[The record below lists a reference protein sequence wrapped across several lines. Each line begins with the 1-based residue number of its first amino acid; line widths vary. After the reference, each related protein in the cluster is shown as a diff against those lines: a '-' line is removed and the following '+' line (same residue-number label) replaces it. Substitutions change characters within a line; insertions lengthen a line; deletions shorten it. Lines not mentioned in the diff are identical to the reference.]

1 MDELEFRRRIYA
13 DPETTDSDVVEA
25 AKADESKR
33 SFWNEQK
40 QLDKQFKQA
49 LKVEVPDDLASKLI
63 WQQSADEF
71 TRYKRRS
78 RWYVAMAASVA
89 FTIGIGLT
97 MWYHQPLSIGGQAL
111 AHMQYAEMEHAHSL
125 LPVDLNMVNAK
136 LASFGG
142 SLSEMLDGIEVANY
156 CHLSTVR
163 SLHLIVNTP
172 QGKMSV
178 FVVPQRGDISVPS
191 EFEDSQYPGESIKMR
206 RANVMV
212 VGDKGADLS
221 EVKKAVLE
229 RIQFSA

>member
-191 EFEDSQYPGESIKMR
+191 KFEDSQYHGESIKMR

-212 VGDKGADLS
+212 VGDRGADLS
-221 EVKKAVLE
+221 EMKKAVSE

>member
-1 MDELEFRRRIYA
+1 
-13 DPETTDSDVVEA
+13 
-25 AKADESKR
+25 
-33 SFWNEQK
+33 
-40 QLDKQFKQA
+40 
-49 LKVEVPDDLASKLI
+49 
-63 WQQSADEF
+63 
-71 TRYKRRS
+71 
-78 RWYVAMAASVA
+78 
-89 FTIGIGLT
+89 
-97 MWYHQPLSIGGQAL
+97 
-111 AHMQYAEMEHAHSL
+111 MEHAHSL

-191 EFEDSQYPGESIKMR
+191 EFEDSQYHGESIKMR

-221 EVKKAVLE
+221 EMKKAVSE

>member
-40 QLDKQFKQA
+40 QLDIQFKQA

-191 EFEDSQYPGESIKMR
+191 EFEDSQYHGESIKMR

-221 EVKKAVLE
+221 EMKKAVSE

>member
-1 MDELEFRRRIYA
+1 MDELEFRRRVYA

-40 QLDKQFKQA
+40 QLDKQLKQA
-49 LKVEVPDDLASKLI
+49 LKVDVPEDLASKLI

-78 RWYVAMAASVA
+78 RWYLAMAASVA
-89 FTIGIGLT
+89 FTVGIALT
-97 MWYHQPLSIGGQAL
+97 MWYHKPLSIGGQAL
-111 AHMQYAEMEHAHSL
+111 AHMQYADMEQAHSL

-136 LASFGG
+136 LASFGA
-142 SLSEMLDGIEVANY
+142 SFNEMLDGVEVANY

-163 SLHLIVNTP
+163 SLHLIVDKP

-178 FVVPQRGDISVPS
+178 FVVPERGDVTVPS
-191 EFEDSQYPGESIKMR
+191 EFADKQYRGESLKLQ
-206 RANVMV
+206 RANVMI
-212 VGDKGADLS
+212 VGDRNADLS
-221 EVKKAVLE
+221 EVKEAVAK

>member
-40 QLDKQFKQA
+40 QLDKQLKQA
-49 LKVEVPDDLASKLI
+49 LKVDVPEDLASKLI
-63 WQQSADEF
+63 WQQSTDEF
-71 TRYKRRS
+71 NRYKRRS
-78 RWYVAMAASVA
+78 RWYLAMAASVA
-89 FTIGIGLT
+89 FTVGIGLT

-111 AHMQYAEMEHAHSL
+111 AHMQYAEMETAHSL
-125 LPVDLNMVNAK
+125 LPADLNMVNAK

-142 SLSEMLDGIEVANY
+142 SFNEMLDGVEVVNY

-163 SLHLIVNTP
+163 SLHLIVDTP

-178 FVVPQRGDISVPS
+178 FVVPERGDVTVPS
-191 EFEDSQYPGESIKMR
+191 EFSDDQYHGESIKMR
-206 RANVMV
+206 HANVMI
-212 VGDKGADLS
+212 VGDKDADLS
-221 EVKKAVLE
+221 EMKKAVSE

>member
-40 QLDKQFKQA
+40 QLDKQLKQA
-49 LKVEVPDDLASKLI
+49 LKIDVPEDLASKLI
-63 WQQSADEF
+63 WQQSTDEF
-71 TRYKRRS
+71 NRYKRRS
-78 RWYVAMAASVA
+78 RWYLAMAASVA

-111 AHMQYAEMEHAHSL
+111 AHMQYAEMETAHSL
-125 LPVDLNMVNAK
+125 LPADLDMVNAK

-142 SLSEMLDGIEVANY
+142 SFSEMLDGVEVVNY

-163 SLHLIVNTP
+163 SLHLILDTP

-178 FVVPQRGDISVPS
+178 FVVPERGDVTVPS
-191 EFEDSQYPGESIKMR
+191 EFSDDLYHGESIKMR
-206 RANVMV
+206 HANVMI
-212 VGDKGADLS
+212 VGDKDADLS
-221 EVKKAVLE
+221 EMKKAVSE

>member
-13 DPETTDSDVVEA
+13 DPETTDKEVIEA
-25 AKADESKR
+25 ARTDENKR
-33 SFWNEQK
+33 SFWNEQR
-40 QLDKQFKQA
+40 QFDKSLKQA
-49 LKVEVPDDLASKLI
+49 LKVDVPEDLASKLI

-78 RWYVAMAASVA
+78 RWYLAVAASVA
-89 FTIGIGLT
+89 FTVGIGLT

-111 AHMQYAEMEHAHSL
+111 AHMQYAEMEHAHSR

-142 SLSEMLDGIEVANY
+142 SFSEMLDGVEVANY

-178 FVVPQRGDISVPS
+178 FVVPERRDISVPS
-191 EFEDSQYPGESIKMR
+191 KFEDNQYRGESIKMQ
-206 RANVMV
+206 RANVMI
-212 VGDKGADLS
+212 VGDKDADLS
-221 EVKKAVLE
+221 EMKKAVSE
-229 RIQFSA
+229 KIQFSA

>member
-25 AKADESKR
+25 AKADDNKR
-33 SFWNEQK
+33 HFWNEQK
-40 QLDKQFKQA
+40 QLDKQLKQA
-49 LKVEVPDDLASKLI
+49 LKVDVPEDLASKLI

-78 RWYVAMAASVA
+78 RWYLAMAASVA
-89 FTIGIGLT
+89 FTVGIALT
-97 MWYHQPLSIGGQAL
+97 MWHHKPLSIGGQAL
-111 AHMQYAEMEHAHSL
+111 AHMQYADMEQAHSL

-136 LASFGG
+136 LASFGA
-142 SLSEMLDGIEVANY
+142 SFNEMLDGVEVANY

-163 SLHLIVNTP
+163 SLHLIVDTP

-178 FVVPQRGDISVPS
+178 FVVPERGDVTVPS
-191 EFEDSQYPGESIKMR
+191 EFADKQYRGESLKLQ
-206 RANVMV
+206 RANVMI
-212 VGDKGADLS
+212 VGDKDADLS
-221 EVKKAVLE
+221 EMKEAVAK

>member
-40 QLDKQFKQA
+40 QLDIQFKQA

-71 TRYKRRS
+71 IRYKRRS

-191 EFEDSQYPGESIKMR
+191 EFEDSQYHGESIKMR

-221 EVKKAVLE
+221 EMKKAVSE

>member
-40 QLDKQFKQA
+40 QLDKQLKQA
-49 LKVEVPDDLASKLI
+49 LKVDVPEDLASKLI
-63 WQQSADEF
+63 WQQSTDEF
-71 TRYKRRS
+71 NRYKRRS
-78 RWYVAMAASVA
+78 RWYLAMAASVA

-111 AHMQYAEMEHAHSL
+111 AHMQYAEMETAHSL
-125 LPVDLNMVNAK
+125 LPADLNMVNAK

-142 SLSEMLDGIEVANY
+142 SFSEMLDGVEVVNY

-163 SLHLIVNTP
+163 SLHLIVDTP

-178 FVVPQRGDISVPS
+178 FVVPERGDVTVPS
-191 EFEDSQYPGESIKMR
+191 EFSDDQYRGESIKMR
-206 RANVMV
+206 HANVMI
-212 VGDKGADLS
+212 VGDKDADLS
-221 EVKKAVLE
+221 EMKKAVSE

>member
-25 AKADESKR
+25 AKDDESKR

-40 QLDKQFKQA
+40 QFDKQLKQA
-49 LKVEVPDDLASKLI
+49 LKVDVPEDLASKLI

-78 RWYVAMAASVA
+78 RWYLAMAASVA
-89 FTIGIGLT
+89 FTVGIGLT

-142 SLSEMLDGIEVANY
+142 SFSEMLDGVEVANY

-163 SLHLIVNTP
+163 SLHLIVDTP
-172 QGKMSV
+172 QGKMSI
-178 FVVPQRGDISVPS
+178 FVVPERGDIRVPS
-191 EFEDSQYPGESIKMR
+191 EFQDSQYRGESIKMQ
-206 RANVMV
+206 RANVMI
-212 VGDKGADLS
+212 VGDKNADLS
-221 EVKKAVLE
+221 EMKKAVSE

>member
-25 AKADESKR
+25 AKEDESKR
-33 SFWNEQK
+33 NFWNEQK
-40 QLDKQFKQA
+40 QLDKQLKQA
-49 LKVEVPDDLASKLI
+49 LKVDVPEDLASKLI
-63 WQQSADEF
+63 WQQSTDEF
-71 TRYKRRS
+71 NRYKRRS
-78 RWYVAMAASVA
+78 RWYLAMAASVA
-89 FTIGIGLT
+89 FTVGIALT

-142 SLSEMLDGIEVANY
+142 SFSEMLDGVEVANY

-163 SLHLIVNTP
+163 SLHLIVDTP
-172 QGKMSV
+172 QGKMSI
-178 FVVPQRGDISVPS
+178 FVVPERGDVSVPS
-191 EFEDSQYPGESIKMR
+191 RFEDSQYHGESIKMQ
-206 RANVMV
+206 RANIMI
-212 VGDKGADLS
+212 VGDKNADLS
-221 EVKKAVLE
+221 EMKTAISE

>member
-40 QLDKQFKQA
+40 QLDIQFKQA

-172 QGKMSV
+172 QGKISV

-191 EFEDSQYPGESIKMR
+191 EFEDSQYHGESIKMR

-221 EVKKAVLE
+221 EMKKAVSE

>member
-40 QLDKQFKQA
+40 RLDKQLKQA
-49 LKVEVPDDLASKLI
+49 LKVDVPEDLASKLI
-63 WQQSADEF
+63 WQQSTDEF
-71 TRYKRRS
+71 NRYKRRS
-78 RWYVAMAASVA
+78 RWYLAMAASVA

-111 AHMQYAEMEHAHSL
+111 AHMQYAEMETAHSL
-125 LPVDLNMVNAK
+125 LPADLNMVNAK

-142 SLSEMLDGIEVANY
+142 SFNEMLDGVEVVNY

-163 SLHLIVNTP
+163 SLHLIVDTP

-178 FVVPQRGDISVPS
+178 FVVPERGDVTVPS
-191 EFEDSQYPGESIKMR
+191 EFSDEQYRGESIKMR
-206 RANVMV
+206 HANVMI
-212 VGDKGADLS
+212 VGDKDADLS
-221 EVKKAVLE
+221 VMKKAVSE
-229 RIQFSA
+229 RIRFSA

>member
-40 QLDKQFKQA
+40 QLDKQLKQA
-49 LKVEVPDDLASKLI
+49 LKVDVPEDLASKLI
-63 WQQSADEF
+63 WQQSTDEF
-71 TRYKRRS
+71 NRYKRRS
-78 RWYVAMAASVA
+78 RWYLAMAASVA
-89 FTIGIGLT
+89 FTVGIGLT

-111 AHMQYAEMEHAHSL
+111 AHMQYAEMETAHSL
-125 LPVDLNMVNAK
+125 LPADLNMVNAK

-142 SLSEMLDGIEVANY
+142 SFNEMLDGVEVVNY

-163 SLHLIVNTP
+163 SLHLIVDTP

-178 FVVPQRGDISVPS
+178 FVVPERGDVTVPS
-191 EFEDSQYPGESIKMR
+191 EFSDEQYHGESIKMR
-206 RANVMV
+206 HANVMI
-212 VGDKGADLS
+212 VGDKDADLS
-221 EVKKAVLE
+221 EMKKAVSE

>member
-1 MDELEFRRRIYA
+1 MDELEFRRRFYA

-191 EFEDSQYPGESIKMR
+191 EFEDSQYHGESIKMR

-221 EVKKAVLE
+221 EMKKAVSE

>member
-25 AKADESKR
+25 AKADDNKR
-33 SFWNEQK
+33 HFWDEQK
-40 QLDKQFKQA
+40 QLDKQLKQA
-49 LKVEVPDDLASKLI
+49 LKVDVPEDLASKLI

-78 RWYVAMAASVA
+78 RWYLAMAASVA
-89 FTIGIGLT
+89 FTVGIALT
-97 MWYHQPLSIGGQAL
+97 MWYHKPLSIGGQAL
-111 AHMQYAEMEHAHSL
+111 AHMQYADMEQAHSL

-136 LASFGG
+136 LASFGA
-142 SLSEMLDGIEVANY
+142 SFNEMLDGVEVANY

-163 SLHLIVNTP
+163 SLHLIVDTP

-178 FVVPQRGDISVPS
+178 FVVPERGDVTVPS
-191 EFEDSQYPGESIKMR
+191 EFADKQYRGESLKLQ
-206 RANVMV
+206 RANVMI
-212 VGDKGADLS
+212 VGDRNADLS
-221 EVKKAVLE
+221 EMKEAVAK

>member
-33 SFWNEQK
+33 NFWNEQK
-40 QLDKQFKQA
+40 QLDKQLKQA
-49 LKVEVPDDLASKLI
+49 LKVDVPEDLASKLI
-63 WQQSADEF
+63 WQQSTDEF
-71 TRYKRRS
+71 NRYKRRS
-78 RWYVAMAASVA
+78 RWYLAIAASVA
-89 FTIGIGLT
+89 FTVGIGLT

-111 AHMQYAEMEHAHSL
+111 AHMQYAEMETAHSL
-125 LPVDLNMVNAK
+125 LPADLNMVNAK

-142 SLSEMLDGIEVANY
+142 SFNEMLDGVEVVNY

-163 SLHLIVNTP
+163 SLHLIVDTP

-178 FVVPQRGDISVPS
+178 FVVPERGDVTVPS
-191 EFEDSQYPGESIKMR
+191 EFSDEQYHGESIKMR
-206 RANVMV
+206 HANVMI

-221 EVKKAVLE
+221 EMKKAVSE
-229 RIQFSA
+229 RIQLSA

>member
-25 AKADESKR
+25 AKTDDNKR
-33 SFWNEQK
+33 HFWNEQK
-40 QLDKQFKQA
+40 QLDKQLKQA
-49 LKVEVPDDLASKLI
+49 LKVDVPEDLASKLI

-78 RWYVAMAASVA
+78 RWYLAMAASVA
-89 FTIGIGLT
+89 FTVGIALT
-97 MWYHQPLSIGGQAL
+97 MWYHKPLSIGGQAL
-111 AHMQYAEMEHAHSL
+111 AHMQYADMEQAHSL

-136 LASFGG
+136 LASFGA
-142 SLSEMLDGIEVANY
+142 SFNEMLDGVEVANY

-163 SLHLIVNTP
+163 SLHLIVDTP

-178 FVVPQRGDISVPS
+178 FVVPERGDVTVPS
-191 EFEDSQYPGESIKMR
+191 EFADKQYRGESLKLQ
-206 RANVMV
+206 RANVMI
-212 VGDKGADLS
+212 VGDKDADLS
-221 EVKKAVLE
+221 EMKEAVAK

>member
-142 SLSEMLDGIEVANY
+142 SLSEMLDGVEVANY

-191 EFEDSQYPGESIKMR
+191 EFEDSQYHGESIKMR

-221 EVKKAVLE
+221 EMKKAVSE
-229 RIQFSA
+229 RINF

>member
-142 SLSEMLDGIEVANY
+142 SLSEMLDGVEVANY

-191 EFEDSQYPGESIKMR
+191 EFEDSQYHGESIKMR

-221 EVKKAVLE
+221 EMKKAVSE